1 MATCYNNYTRQYY
14 TCSSWDRYGRWI
26 FLACIIVFALFV
38 FFLFSC
44 LTARRRRKLG
54 YQPYKGT
61 AWTLGR
67 TPAGHGAAN
76 YNPNYQQQ
84 QTQQPYYNNSNNP
97 APQYNTGGNNGYY
110 GNEAGVQQPPAS
122 YGGYN
127 SGQPVY
133 APPAGKPPGH

>member
-1 MATCYNNYTRQYY
+1 M
-14 TCSSWDRYGRWI
+14 SHLPS
-26 FLACIIVFALFV
+26 
-38 FFLFSC
+38 SC

>member
-1 MATCYNNYTRQYY
+1 MSFQCIASQRNTPPHFL
-14 TCSSWDRYGRWI
+14 
-26 FLACIIVFALFV
+26 FLA
-38 FFLFSC
+38 FLAQTSELTFIPSSSC
-44 LTARRRRKLG
+44 LSARRRRKLG

-67 TPAGHGAAN
+67 
-76 YNPNYQQQ
+76 QQQ
-84 QTQQPYYNNSNNP
+84 PVQQQQPYYNNSNNP
-97 APQYNTGGNNGYY
+97 APQHNGAPQYNTGGNQGYY
-110 GNEAGVQQPPAS
+110 GNDAGVQQPTAA